1 MTVLNKRESNLAATT
16 GWQFAIGRRGM
27 LGVMAAV
34 VVSVKR
40 GDVRAEGETPAAG
53 ETPQPGETP
62 EAGETPGAEAS
73 AVPDA
78 AGIEIVG
85 TPAPWRG
92 EVTIY
97 SGRSE
102 NLVGPWFAL
111 FDHESGIDVE
121 VRYAGTGEL
130 AATLLEEGD
139 RSPASAFFAQDAG
152 ALGLMASE
160 GLFQPLPQEILD
172 RVPERFRSPEGR
184 WVGVTGRARVL
195 AYSTE
200 RVQETDLP
208 ASVMDLVDRKWRGR
222 IGWAPEN
229 ASFQSFVT
237 ALRVMK
243 GEDAARAWLEGM
255 IANDTVNFG
264 DSNAAIVR
272 AIGEGEIDLGL
283 VNHYYLYAVRK
294 EEGDDFPVAN
304 HFFAADDP
312 GSLINVS
319 GIGVLANAP
328 EPALALEVIGGLLS
342 EQGQDYFLDAT
353 NEYPLVA
360 GMPAPTDLKPIADTA
375 SPDIDLGSLSDLA
388 GTLELLAEVGL
399 L

>member
-1 MTVLNKRESNLAATT
+1 MGMET
-16 GWQFAIGRRGM
+16 GAGDADQGLVVDGADARRRVIARRGV
-27 LGVMAAV
+27 LGLMAAGAAAMWL
-34 VVSVKR
+34 
-40 GDVRAEGETPAAG
+40 GDVRAEGEG
-53 ETPQPGETP
+53 ETPAPGEV
-62 EAGETPGAEAS
+62 AEAS

-78 AGIEIVG
+78 AGMDVEG
-85 TPAPWRG
+85 TPAPRRG
-92 EVTIY
+92 SLTVY

-102 NLVGPWFAL
+102 TLVGPWFAR

-152 ALGLMASE
+152 ALGLMAAE
-160 GLFQPLPQEILD
+160 GLFQPLPQEVLD
-172 RVPERFRSPEGR
+172 LVPERFRSPDGL

-200 RVQETDLP
+200 RVQVTDLP
-208 ASVMDLVDRKWRGR
+208 ASVMDLTDPKWKGR

-229 ASFQSFVT
+229 ASFQSFIT
-237 ALRVMK
+237 AMRVME

-255 IANDTVNFG
+255 IANEPVNFG

-272 AIGEGEIDLGL
+272 AIGEGEVDLGL
-283 VNHYYLYAVRK
+283 VNHYYVYAVGR
-294 EEGDDFPVAN
+294 EEGEDFPVAN

-312 GSLINVS
+312 GSLINVA
-319 GIGVLANAP
+319 GIGILANAP
-328 EPALALEVIGGLLS
+328 EPELAKEVIAGLLS
-342 EQGQDYFLDAT
+342 EEGQEYFLEAT
-353 NEYPLVA
+353 NEYALVE
-360 GMPAPTDLKPIADTA
+360 GIPAPSDLNPIAETA
-375 SPDIDLGSLSDLA
+375 SPEIDLGSLSDLQ
-388 GTLELLAEVGL
+388 GTLALLAEVGL